1 MATSSTKQDRV
12 GTIGFYLFVPA
23 GVCLLIGW
31 LLHKFVSEKLSIVG
45 MAALAYAIFTLI
57 AASRNQ
63 NRLIRGTLIL
73 VNLAVVLAF
82 GYFQMQALIPATWPS
97 WTPWIGLGLSAT
109 VWLGIMVTFLY
120 RRGLHAQ
127 GSGGES
133 EEGDDELSHALH
145 EAGGGD
151 HISATVTERIIAAL
165 KLTSKD
171 GDVTVNTG
179 KIIQQLADWSEHEGK
194 TAAAKLADSI
204 MSAVKAGFYE
214 AEDMPFIKR
223 TLRKLQGI
231 PDPPE
236 KESVGDD
243 WDDSEEPFRSRSVF

>member
-1 MATSSTKQDRV
+1 MATSTKQDQV

-31 LLHKFVSEKLSIVG
+31 LLHQFVSEKLSIVG

-82 GYFQMQALIPATWPS
+82 GYFQMQALVPATWPS
-97 WTPWIGLGLSAT
+97 WSPWIGLGLAAA
-109 VWLGIMVTFLY
+109 VWLGIMVSLLY
-120 RRGLHAQ
+120 RRGQSAQ
-127 GSGGES
+127 ES
-133 EEGDDELSHALH
+133 EDESEDGDDGISHALH
-145 EAGGGD
+145 QAGNGGQL
-151 HISATVTERIIAAL
+151 SASVTERIIAAL
-165 KLTSKD
+165 KLTSKE

-194 TAAAKLADSI
+194 SAAAKLADSI
-204 MSAVKAGFYE
+204 MAAVKAGFYE

-236 KESVGDD
+236 KESAAED
-243 WDDSEEPFRSRSVF
+243 WDDSEEPFRSRSVY

>member
-1 MATSSTKQDRV
+1 MASTSTKQQAV
-12 GTIGFYLFVPA
+12 GNAGFWLLVPA

-31 LLHKFVSEKLSIVG
+31 LLHQFVSDKLSIVG

-63 NRLIRGTLIL
+63 SRLIRGTLIL
-73 VNLAVVLAF
+73 VNLAVVLVF
-82 GYFQMQALIPATWPS
+82 GYYQWQALVPATWPS
-97 WTPWIGLGLSAT
+97 WTPWVGLGFAASI
-109 VWLGIMVTFLY
+109 WLGIMVSFLY
-120 RRGLHAQ
+120 RRGQSAR
-127 GSGGES
+127 GSEDES
-133 EEGDDELSHALH
+133 EEGDEGISHALH
-145 EAGGGD
+145 DAAGGGQL
-151 HISATVTERIIAAL
+151 SASVTERIIAAL
-165 KLTSKD
+165 KLTSKE

-194 TAAAKLADSI
+194 SAAAKLADSI
-204 MSAVKAGFYE
+204 MAAVKAGFYE

-236 KESVGDD
+236 KESEADD
-243 WDDSEEPFRSRSVF
+243 WDDSEEPFHPRSVF